1 MLIVLCLQEGR
12 PFCKCPEGLVPD
24 PSPEVQCS
32 IRDPCDPSPC
42 GPGTTC
48 TANSQGNPICRCLPG
63 LVPKPDT
70 ITGEHLYFTLSW
82 FWVFNGCCKCR
93 VEPEG
98 GRMPPKPSSDQMQ
111 ENYEPVILPRK
122 VMPGQNDTSQLQTSL
137 KYSKVYL
144 IVFFLC
150 NKQHQFPCR

>member
-1 MLIVLCLQEGR
+1 MSPGCGPECVIDPDCEYGYVCSQQRCIER
-12 PFCKCPEGLVPD
+12 P
-24 PSPEVQCS
+24 
-32 IRDPCDPSPC
+32 DPCDPSPC

-48 TANSQGNPICRCLPG
+48 TANRDGNPICRCLPG

-82 FWVFNGCCKCR
+82 FWVFNGYCKCR

-111 ENYEPVILPRK
+111 ENYEPVVILPRK
-122 VMPGQNDTSQLQTSL
+122 VMPAW
-137 KYSKVYL
+137 SK
-144 IVFFLC
+144 
-150 NKQHQFPCR
+150 